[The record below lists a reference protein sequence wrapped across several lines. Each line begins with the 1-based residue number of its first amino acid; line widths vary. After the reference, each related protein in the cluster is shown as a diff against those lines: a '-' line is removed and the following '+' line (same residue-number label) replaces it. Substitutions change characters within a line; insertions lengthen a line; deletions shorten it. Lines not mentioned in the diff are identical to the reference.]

1 MKALDLAAINLS
13 APYSV
18 WQKSERDYLFRTDFG
33 LVYKIGFMD
42 DDTIWP
48 SGAYQFLIIN
58 ESNRPSPNDTK
69 LRQTIFCIVEAFFQR
84 NPEIL
89 LYLCETG
96 DGKQAL
102 RSRLFI
108 RWFKEYSSHKDFYF
122 DTIEM
127 EAEGVENFA
136 AIIVQK
142 SNPRISQIIS
152 EFNEVVE
159 ELRKPEE

>member
-1 MKALDLAAINLS
+1 MNKLDLDAINES
-13 APYSV
+13 APYHV
-18 WQKSERDYLFRTDFG
+18 WQKTERDFLFTTDYG
-33 LVYKIGFMD
+33 IVYKIGFID

-48 SGAYQFLIIN
+48 TGAYQFLIIN
-58 ESNRPSPNDTK
+58 ESNLSSPNDKK
-69 LRQTIFCIVEAFFQR
+69 LQQTIFRIIEAFFQR

-108 RWFKEYSSHKDFYF
+108 RWFKEYSIHNDYYF

-127 EAEGVENFA
+127 KAEGVDNFA

-142 SNPRISQIIS
+142 SNPMINQIIS
-152 EFNEVVE
+152 EFNDVIE
-159 ELRKPEE
+159 ELRKPE

>member
-1 MKALDLAAINLS
+1 MNKLDLDAINDS
-13 APYSV
+13 APYQV
-18 WQKSERDYLFRTDFG
+18 WQKTERDFLFKTDYG
-33 LVYKIGFMD
+33 IVYKIGFID

-48 SGAYQFLIIN
+48 TGAYQFLIIN
-58 ESNRPSPNDTK
+58 ESNLSSPNDKK
-69 LRQTIFCIVEAFFQR
+69 LQQTIFRIIEAFFQR

-108 RWFKEYSSHKDFYF
+108 RWFKEYSCHNDFYF

-127 EAEGVENFA
+127 KAEGVDNFA

-142 SNPRISQIIS
+142 SNPMIDQIIS
-152 EFNEVVE
+152 EFNEVIE
-159 ELRKPEE
+159 ELKKPE